1 MERLLNILPA
11 LGLAAYLAG
20 LEVGGHDLF
29 FMRTLSLVLALVLV
43 PTAVLGR
50 RRKALPDIGLGL
62 AAYPLLLGLLWWLAP
77 AWAIAAAPAAVA
89 WLYLWLAVVAG
100 LPPLWG
106 RAPFTTF
113 YARRSTPPT
122 VWETDV
128 FKTINRRLTWAWTV
142 IFLACAGL
150 AALPGLSPALAGL
163 SVRLVCTVVLPLA
176 LMLGLGARLNRW
188 YPEHYQRRLG
198 LAPASTN
205 RAGFS
210 APPAAAPTK
219 ELAAPAKEDQMSEKP
234 LVAALNASPHAGI
247 GNTGQ
252 MIEMLRP
259 TLAAEGLDLEVLE
272 LHGKEIGYC
281 LGCGFCMER
290 GACWIDDDHPK
301 LVERLLAAD
310 AIVLASPVYFHHV
323 TGQMKTFLDRS
334 LAYGHKPRGT
344 WKPGLAISV
353 TARVGEIQVAEY
365 LSGMLRVYGAYAVG
379 ALTALATAP
388 GEFLGKPDVEAR
400 AADLARDLARAVKE
414 QRRYPVTGDD
424 YVYWLFMREL
434 VTAYKDSFMRDDYA
448 HWQKVGIYDRFEA
461 FAGREYTRLPQDDAL
476 RQAWIQQL
484 IAERKANKRST
495 GPAAE
500 PPAKPAPT
508 PAADTVGPRSART
521 CRELIEMMPK
531 GFKPEAAG
539 ELNAIYQ
546 FEVRGD
552 EEFTAHLT
560 IAGGACVFSEGPAER
575 PDVVVRTPARVW
587 LDIAQGRLNGQSA
600 FMSGQYQVE
609 GNLMLLMRLGQLF
622 G

>member
-1 MERLLNILPA
+1 MERLLNLLPA
-11 LGLAAYLAG
+11 LGLAAYLTG
-20 LEVGGHDLF
+20 LEVGGHDLAL
-29 FMRTLSLVLALVLV
+29 MRPLSLVLALVLL
-43 PTAVLGR
+43 PAAILGL
-50 RRKALPDIGLGL
+50 RRKVLPDIALGL
-62 AAYPLLLGLLWWLAP
+62 AGYPLLAGAMWWLAP
-77 AWAIAAAPAAVA
+77 AWALAIAPAAAA
-89 WLYLWLAVVAG
+89 WLYLWLAAVAG

-113 YARRSTPPT
+113 YARRTTPPG

-128 FKTINRRLTWAWTV
+128 FKAINRHLTWAWTG

-150 AALPGLSPALAGL
+150 AALPRLLPALSGL
-163 SVRLVCTVVLPLA
+163 TGLLVCTVALPLA

-188 YPEHYQRRLG
+188 YPAHYQRRLG
-198 LAPASTN
+198 LVPAVAHP
-205 RAGFS
+205 AGS
-210 APPAAAPTK
+210 AAETMAAAAPAP
-219 ELAAPAKEDQMSEKP
+219 AAPAKEDQMSAKP
-234 LVAALNASPHAGI
+234 LVVALNASPHAGM

-259 TLAAEGLDLEVLE
+259 ALAAEGLDLEVLE

-310 AIVLASPVYFHHV
+310 AIVLASPVYFYHV

-353 TARVGEIQVAEY
+353 TARVGETQVAEY

-388 GEFLGKPDVEAR
+388 GEFLGKADVEAR

-414 QRRYPVTGDD
+414 KRRYPVTGND

-448 HWQKVGIYDRFEA
+448 HWRKKGVYESFEA
-461 FAGREYTRLPQDDAL
+461 FADREYTRLPQDDGL

-484 IAERKANKRST
+484 ITERKARKRAQ
-495 GPAAE
+495 GPAAS
-500 PPAKPAPT
+500 PPAGQAPT
-508 PAADTVGPRSART
+508 AVPTGPHAARS
-521 CRELIEMMPK
+521 CRELIEMMPR
-531 GFKPEAAG
+531 GFHPEAAG
-539 ELNAIYQ
+539 DLAAIYQ
-546 FEVRGD
+546 FEVSGD
-552 EEFTAHLT
+552 EVFTAHLT
-560 IAGGACVFSEGPAER
+560 IMGGQCAFSEGPAER
-575 PDVVVRTPARVW
+575 PDVVIKTPAQVW

-600 FMSGQYQVE
+600 FMSGQYQVT
-609 GNLMLLMRLGQLF
+609 GNVMLLMRLGQLF